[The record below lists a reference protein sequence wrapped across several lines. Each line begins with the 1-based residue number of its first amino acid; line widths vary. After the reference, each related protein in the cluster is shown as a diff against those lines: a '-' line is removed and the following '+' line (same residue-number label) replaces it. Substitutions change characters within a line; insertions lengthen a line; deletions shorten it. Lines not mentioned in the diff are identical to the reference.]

1 MKSSIL
7 IVENDK
13 NTRES
18 LARALSGNY
27 IVLTASNGKEASNL
41 LDQNQNIDIV
51 VTDIMMYEMG
61 GFELLERI
69 RSTNKNIN
77 TIMITGHSDIFS
89 AEAAINKGAYD
100 YLSKPIELDKL
111 EISIKNAIKSKK
123 LRFWDEG

>member
-100 YLSKPIELDKL
+100 YLSKPIKLDKL